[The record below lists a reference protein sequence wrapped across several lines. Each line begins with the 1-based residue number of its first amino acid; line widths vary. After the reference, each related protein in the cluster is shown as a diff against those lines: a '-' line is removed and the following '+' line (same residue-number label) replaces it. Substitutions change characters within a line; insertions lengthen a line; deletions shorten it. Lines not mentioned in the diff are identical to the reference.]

1 MNAADEERLNTWT
14 CEIVDAIVEGVQ
26 WRQEGDE
33 RRVLGQGGL
42 SVNTRTGAWYHH
54 SAGKGGWSA
63 IALPLFALASRSAQ
77 STSIARSCRG
87 LTSVTII

>member
-1 MNAADEERLNTWT
+1 VAGGRPIGAHE
-14 CEIVDAIVEGVQ
+14 AIVEGVE

-33 RRVLGQGGL
+33 RRALGQGGL

-63 IALPLFALASRSAQ
+63 IALIKLLKECAYKEASAWGD
-77 STSIARSCRG
+77 A
-87 LTSVTII
+87 